1 MIVSNGNDSNN
12 SLKKIIQNGLL
23 NKNPI
28 LVSGMVIAP
37 VIVLANNFN
46 DAVMLVA
53 AFSLITFFTLVISSF
68 VPKSIVY
75 TIRIILYTLIG
86 AVVYIP
92 SVILLEYLMPE
103 GVEAI
108 GIFFPLFITNSFIVT
123 RSESIFFLE
132 TKGKMLLDIVFC
144 IIGYDA
150 AVLIFAAVREI
161 LASGT
166 IGGKI
171 TGMPASFRVFEHPFG
186 GFILL
191 GLFAALF
198 RSILLLIKRVQ
209 K

>member
-1 MIVSNGNDSNN
+1 MSNGNDNNN
-12 SLKKIIQNGLL
+12 SFKKIIKNGLI

-53 AFSLITFFTLVISSF
+53 AFSLITFFTLLMSSF

-86 AVVYIP
+86 AVVYVP
-92 SVILLEYLMPE
+92 SVMLLEYLMPE

-132 TKGKMLLDIVFC
+132 TKGKMILDIIFC

-150 AVLIFAAVREI
+150 AVLIFSAVREI

-171 TGMPASFRVFEHPFG
+171 TGMPSSFRVFEHPFG